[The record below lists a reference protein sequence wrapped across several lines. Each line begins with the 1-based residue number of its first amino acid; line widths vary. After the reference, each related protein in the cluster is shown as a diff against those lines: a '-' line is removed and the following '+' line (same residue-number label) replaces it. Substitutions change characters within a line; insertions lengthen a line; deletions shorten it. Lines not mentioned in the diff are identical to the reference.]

1 MLGLLGNIVCF
12 FILAGSMYVLMYY
25 SNSEDGILIN
35 WTVWSVFI
43 IIILYN
49 ILPQTIDNIFIKKN

>member
-1 MLGLLGNIVCF
+1 MWGILGNILCF
-12 FILAGSMYVLMYY
+12 FILAISMYVLMYY
-25 SNSEDGILIN
+25 SNGDDALLIN

-49 ILPQTIDNIFIKKN
+49 ILPQNLDNIFIKKN